1 MKNLRL
7 YALIVLAFN
16 MLMFASCGSDNDKE
30 EKEDEPVST
39 DIRSMILGYW
49 CYNEGEDEDVVY
61 LLFEPDGYYEIMTV
75 YIDDNLNS
83 QIESGSGTYKIEGKK
98 LKTHVLWDGDD
109 EYEDEVINIVS
120 ITENT
125 LILSGDEF
133 GGKIRLQKIRG

>member
-1 MKNLRL
+1 MC
-7 YALIVLAFN
+7 Y
-16 MLMFASCGSDNDKE
+16 
-30 EKEDEPVST
+30 
-39 DIRSMILGYW
+39 GYW
-49 CYNEGEDEDVVY
+49 CYNEDEDEDVVY